1 MAQEIDFFE
10 GRREV
15 EFGDFRSLKTTGNE
29 RRVKIDM
36 RIPISNH
43 SMVGMPSWVS
53 QGHEIVVKDKSFYTK
68 ALCKDV
74 RMEGMSLLFF
84 STDTVKRKMR
94 TLNGATLDKFS
105 VERVGKD
112 DKAQT
117 YLNLIAYCPCSLDI
131 IQWCYESQGA
141 TLFVEFDSTQ
151 ASFSYDG
158 EEEEEEGDGEEQGE
172 LGIEEEDDDTHVID
186 PNDDPDAP
194 IPNDT
199 RSVTKPTDPPR
210 KRSHHKK
217 K

>member
-1 MAQEIDFFE
+1 MGTEIDFFE
-10 GRREV
+10 GRREL
-15 EFGDFRSLKTTGNE
+15 EFGDFNSLRTNGNE
-29 RRVKIDM
+29 RRVKIQM

-68 ALCKDV
+68 AICKDV
-74 RMEGMSLLFF
+74 RMEGMSIEFF

-94 TLNGATLDKFS
+94 TLNGVTMDKFS

-117 YLNLIAYCPCSLDI
+117 YLNFIIYCPCSLEI
-131 IQWCYESQGA
+131 IQWCYETQGA
-141 TLFVEFDSTQ
+141 TVFAEFDTTQ
-151 ASFSYDG
+151 AEFSYK
-158 EEEEEEGDGEEQGE
+158 EEEEDGQ
-172 LGIEEEDDDTHVID
+172 EDLPLDVPVSGFD
-186 PNDDPDAP
+186 PNDDPSQP
-194 IPNDT
+194 IPNDK
-199 RSVTKPTDPPR
+199 RSITKPTDPPA